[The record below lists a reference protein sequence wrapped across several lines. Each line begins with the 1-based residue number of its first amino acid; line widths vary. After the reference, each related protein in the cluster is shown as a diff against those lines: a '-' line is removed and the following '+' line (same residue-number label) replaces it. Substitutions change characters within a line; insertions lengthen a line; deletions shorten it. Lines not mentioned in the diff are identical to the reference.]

1 VSWFPH
7 TPSSL
12 RRPQNGTQA
21 LDRSR
26 ELEFVRP
33 APVGATP
40 FWGFKPPSGEQEMK
54 TKCEP
59 LT

>member
-1 VSWFPH
+1 VSWFP
-7 TPSSL
+7 PDPPPCL

-26 ELEFVRP
+26 ELEFGRP

-40 FWGFKPPSGEQEMK
+40 FWGF
-54 TKCEP
+54 EP
-59 LT
+59 LRGQELKTTSVNY